1 MEMVMSR
8 PSSSSSSTKIERKVI
23 EKNRRLHMK
32 TLFSDL
38 NSLLPSTATSKE
50 ALSLPDQVDEAVDYI
65 KSLEKRLKKSREEKE
80 KLLSKKRSYCE
91 AIAAT
96 TAAPSMKSPHIEIRE
111 MGSALEITLITGLGS
126 EFIFYEMIRLLH
138 EDGVDVVNANFSV
151 VGNSNFHVIHAQIG
165 EYGFEAAILTERLCA
180 FINGFSSEVELEPEE
195 LWGFEFHPEMWE
207 ILN

>member
-50 ALSLPDQVDEAVDYI
+50 ALSLPDQ
-65 KSLEKRLKKSREEKE
+65 
-80 KLLSKKRSYCE
+80 
-91 AIAAT
+91 
-96 TAAPSMKSPHIEIRE
+96 
-111 MGSALEITLITGLGS
+111 
-126 EFIFYEMIRLLH
+126 
-138 EDGVDVVNANFSV
+138 
-151 VGNSNFHVIHAQIG
+151 IG